1 MIDTVLFDLDG
12 TIIDTNELILTTF
25 EHVLQ
30 KHALNKYT
38 REQMIPYMGL
48 TLEYQLQTFSGKKDV
63 AELVVDYRKYNR
75 ERHDELVQE
84 FPYVKEVITQLH
96 ERGIKLGVVTTKIQ
110 ETTQKALD
118 LFGLLSF
125 MDIIVT
131 VEDVEHPKPHPEP
144 ILTAMEK
151 LNSEPARTLM
161 VGDSAAD
168 IECAH
173 NAGVQSAAVAWSL
186 KGLEML
192 QSYNPDYILKDMTDL
207 YGVLG
212 WEPVN
217 K

>member
-30 KHALNKYT
+30 KHALNRYT

-48 TLEYQLQTFSGKKDV
+48 TLEYQLQTFSGKEDV
-63 AELVVDYRKYNR
+63 AELVADYRKYNR
-75 ERHDELVQE
+75 ERHDELVKE
-84 FPYVKEVITQLH
+84 FPYVKEVIAKLH

-118 LFGLLSF
+118 LFGLLPF
-125 MDIIVT
+125 MDMIVT
-131 VEDVEHPKPHPEP
+131 VEDVRHPKPHPEP
-144 ILTAMEK
+144 ILAAMEK
-151 LNSEPARTLM
+151 FNSEPARTLM

-186 KGLEML
+186 KGLEVL